1 MENLI
6 ELYASKFK
14 TEPEI
19 SSKLLVSIARAESNF
34 DKYAFSRANAMGVF
48 QLTPVVLLDLSK
60 RFGLDIA
67 PFDIESSVEGAK
79 TYLAWLARQF
89 PENYP
94 YDITLILAS
103 WNWGIENV
111 KKWLQD
117 KKKMPKETEDFIER
131 VMNYYE
137 TSF

>member
-1 MENLI
+1 MEELI

-14 TEPEI
+14 TDPEI
-19 SSKLLVSIARAESNF
+19 SPKLLVAIAKAESNCE
-34 DKYAFSRANAMGVF
+34 KYAFSRAQAMGPL
-48 QLTPVVLLDLSK
+48 QLTPIVLLDLSK

-67 PFDIESSVEGAK
+67 PFDFESSVEGAK

-94 YDITLILAS
+94 YDLTLILAA
-103 WNWGIENV
+103 WNWGIGNV

-117 KKKMPKETEDFIER
+117 KKEMPQETKDFTER
-131 VMNYYE
+131 VMRYYE